1 MTTTLDARAINSD
14 PTSYSLTTGIN
25 AESNKQIKLTVSASA
40 DKAGAKIKLV
50 GTDLDG
56 DAIQELNLDIG
67 SANSAAVVTDMKF
80 AGIDAAGITITGID
94 DGTTIT
100 ITQPAV
106 VEVVY
111 PVEDDVEFGV
121 QFGADGA
128 EFEGDLVLPIEAD
141 VRFEI
146 GYGADGSE
154 FEGEYDEPAS
164 IRSIN
169 LESKLDGDQ

>member
-1 MTTTLDARAINSD
+1 MTTTLDENRVINSD

-67 SANSAAVVTDMKF
+67 SANSAAVVTAMKF

-106 VEVVY
+106 VEVVS

-128 EFEGDLVLPIEAD
+128 EK
-141 VRFEI
+141 I
-146 GYGADGSE
+146 GGNMMK
-154 FEGEYDEPAS
+154 
-164 IRSIN
+164 III
-169 LESKLDGDQ
+169 